1 MTARHRFRLA
11 PLPAVVAV
19 LFCGL
24 GPVTGA
30 HAQEGFASPEA
41 AVAALVEASKAHDP
55 ARIERIFGPGSL
67 PVLSSGDAAEDKR
80 RLEAFVAAAG
90 ESMTLMPDG
99 VAVQRLRIGA
109 KGFDFPV
116 PLRQTGNRW
125 SFDLAAGREEIHDRT
140 IGFNELSAIEACR
153 AYVLAQREYV
163 RIDRDGDDVQSYA
176 QRIISTPGTRD
187 GLYWPAETQSDRSPL
202 DSRVTDVE
210 AAKAVAGK
218 AAPHLGYRFKIL
230 KAQGPAAPGGAYSY
244 VINGRM
250 IAGFALVAYPD
261 RWGQTGIMTFI
272 CGQQGRIYQRDL
284 GPGTAKVGA
293 AMTRYNPN
301 KSWTLVP

>member
-1 MTARHRFRLA
+1 MTVRHRFRLA
-11 PLPAVVAV
+11 QFSAAVA
-19 LFCGL
+19 LLLCGL

-30 HAQEGFASPEA
+30 HAQEAFASPEA
-41 AVAALVEASKAHDP
+41 AAAALVEASKARDT

-67 PVLSSGDAAEDKR
+67 PVLSSGDAAEDTR

-90 ESMTLMPDG
+90 ESVTLMPDG
-99 VAVQRLRIGA
+99 ATVQRLRIGS

-116 PLRQTGNRW
+116 PLRQTGDRW

-140 IGFNELSAIEACR
+140 VGFNELSAIEACR

-202 DSRVTDVE
+202 DGRVTDAE
-210 AAKAVAGK
+210 AEKAAAGQP
-218 AAPHLGYRFKIL
+218 APHLGYRFKIL

-250 IAGFALVAYPD
+250 IAGFALVAYPAV
-261 RWGQTGIMTFI
+261 WGQTGIMTFI
-272 CGQQGRIYQRDL
+272 CNQQGRIYQRDL
-284 GPGTAKVGA
+284 GPGTAKAAA

>member
-1 MTARHRFRLA
+1 MTVRHRFRLA
-11 PLPAVVAV
+11 QFSAAVA
-19 LFCGL
+19 LLLCGL

-30 HAQEGFASPEA
+30 HAQEAFASPEA
-41 AVAALVEASKAHDP
+41 AAAALVEASKARDT

-67 PVLSSGDAAEDKR
+67 PVLSSGDAAEDTR

-90 ESMTLMPDG
+90 ESVTLMPDG
-99 VAVQRLRIGA
+99 ATVQRLRIGS

-116 PLRQTGNRW
+116 PLRQTGDRW

-140 IGFNELSAIEACR
+140 VGFNELSAIEACR
-153 AYVLAQREYV
+153 AYVLAQREYF

-176 QRIISTPGTRD
+176 QRIVSTPGTRN
-187 GLYWPAETQSDRSPL
+187 GLYWQAETQSDRSPL
-202 DSRVTDVE
+202 DGRVTDAE
-210 AAKAVAGK
+210 AEKAAAGK
-218 AAPHLGYRFKIL
+218 AAPHLGYRFKVL

-250 IAGFALVAYPD
+250 IAGFALVAYPAE
-261 RWGQTGIMTFI
+261 WGQTGIMTFI
-272 CGQQGRIYQRDL
+272 CNQQGRIYQRDL
-284 GPGTAKVGA
+284 GPGTAKAAA

>member
-1 MTARHRFRLA
+1 MTVRHRFRLA
-11 PLPAVVAV
+11 HLPAVFAV
-19 LFCGL
+19 LL
-24 GPVTGA
+24 GGIAPA
-30 HAQEGFASPEA
+30 SLARAQEAFASPEA

-99 VAVQRLRIGA
+99 AAVQRLRVGS

-116 PLRQTGNRW
+116 PLRQTGDRW

-140 IGFNELSAIEACR
+140 VGFNELSAIEACR
-153 AYVLAQREYV
+153 AYVLAQREYF

-176 QRIISTPGTRD
+176 QRIVSTPGTRD
-187 GLYWPAETQSDRSPL
+187 GLYWPAETQADRSPL
-202 DSRVTDVE
+202 DGRVTDAE
-210 AAKAVAGK
+210 AGQAAAGK
-218 AAPHLGYRFKIL
+218 PAPHLGYIFKIL

-250 IAGFALVAYPD
+250 IAGFALVAYPAE
-261 RWGQTGIMTFI
+261 WGRTGIMTFI
-272 CGQQGRIYQRDL
+272 CGQQGKIYQRDL
-284 GPGTAKVGA
+284 GPGTGKAGA
-293 AMTRYNPN
+293 AMTRYNPDKN
-301 KSWTLVP
+301 WSLVP